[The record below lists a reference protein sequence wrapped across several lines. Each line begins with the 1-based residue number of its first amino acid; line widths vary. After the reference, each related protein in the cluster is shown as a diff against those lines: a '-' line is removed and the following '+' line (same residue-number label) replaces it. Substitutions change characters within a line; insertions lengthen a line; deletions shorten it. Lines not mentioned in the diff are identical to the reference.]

1 MALTCEEYV
10 INRVVALEEEKDDLT
25 NNLEALKLAYD
36 RLESELSDIKRIV
49 EKRARVKKLQ
59 DGGSY
64 YIDFPSIWKRSWDEA
79 EFDDFHAFLKYF
91 DITSEVEETEVEDG
105 NKE

>member
-36 RLESELSDIKRIV
+36 RLENKLADIRRII
-49 EKRARVKKLQ
+49 ESRASIKQLAE
-59 DGGSY
+59 GGTL
-64 YIDFPSIWKRSWDEA
+64 YISIDSIWKRSWDDKEY
-79 EFDDFHAFLKYF
+79 DDYHRFLGYF
-91 DITSEVEETEVEDG
+91 NIPSEVEEKEEADG
-105 NKE
+105 SEE